1 MRVNTWNK
9 TRFLSG
15 SCMSEKYLTVIIPDL
30 AKAID
35 KLLEI
40 VIRHDS
46 LLDDDDYRELIN
58 LKDTIQYIIEE

>member
-1 MRVNTWNK
+1 
-9 TRFLSG
+9 
-15 SCMSEKYLTVIIPDL
+15 MSEKYLTVIIPDL